1 MNVIFGLLLI
11 LGLFSTFFNFVM
23 MLFTENKNKNVFY
36 FMMLMFSVLMLF
48 SENAFKHVFVLNEYQ
63 FYHIMF
69 ILFFL
74 FQMIF
79 SIIALPIGYFQNKI
93 KEQWVSEK
101 ALCFNFGVI
110 LAINTNIISKI
121 LF

>member
-1 MNVIFGLLLI
+1 
-11 LGLFSTFFNFVM
+11 
-23 MLFTENKNKNVFY
+23 
-36 FMMLMFSVLMLF
+36 MMLMFSVLMLL

-93 KEQWVSEK
+93 KEQWISEK

-110 LAINTNIISKI
+110 LGNNAYIVAKI